1 MVMARCELL
10 NILNY
15 CNEIFYSPWLSLGPD
30 HPQSQQYGRGP
41 ILEPAAVI
49 LHQKFRWN
57 KQKWWQWQ
65 NDKIDDGSVSPGQE
79 GQHYQGSHR
88 RADTWTQEV
97 QLWAFYISWYKHW
110 CSYVLSSNLDAAKK
124 YVNNH
129 LYWIETRTM
138 SRSRSLPGPDI
149 WRSQLKQNYHQDI
162 CKQFLKGGREE
173 NLLQRILPAWRS
185 RHGCTPEQDQVE
197 QEHQ

>member
-79 GQHYQGSHR
+79 GRHYQGSHR
-88 RADTWTQEV
+88 QADTWSQEV
-97 QLWAFYISWYKHW
+97 QLWAFYILIWYYNW
-110 CSYVLSSNLDAAKK
+110 CWYFLSRNLGAAKK
-124 YVNNH
+124 YMSTSTCIGSRQGPCHAREACQVLTYDEVN
-129 LYWIETRTM
+129 W
-138 SRSRSLPGPDI
+138 SRIIIRRFVKS
-149 WRSQLKQNYHQDI
+149 
-162 CKQFLKGGREE
+162 F
-173 NLLQRILPAWRS
+173 
-185 RHGCTPEQDQVE
+185 
-197 QEHQ
+197 